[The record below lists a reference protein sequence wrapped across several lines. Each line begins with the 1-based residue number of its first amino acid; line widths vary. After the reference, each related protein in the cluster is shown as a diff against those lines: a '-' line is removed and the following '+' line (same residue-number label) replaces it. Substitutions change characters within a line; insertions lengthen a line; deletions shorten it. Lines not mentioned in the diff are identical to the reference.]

1 MQCIFYLSKPCC
13 KSKSL
18 EHMNMEVMSKK
29 FWMSLTLTLLMSQFN
44 QDLKAFWV
52 DMRGGNKLN
61 V

>member
-1 MQCIFYLSKPCC
+1 
-13 KSKSL
+13 
-18 EHMNMEVMSKK
+18 MNMEVMSKK